1 MNSSGPNASTRERV
15 LLPGTLATPGVVANC
30 IVRAVKVTI
39 PKLGIIEYVDAELAL
54 APPHLPDGQYELQFH
69 GRMLKVMNAAGIWAS
84 SDPRATPPLVTQN
97 NGSPRSVTS
106 CATSCQPDATQVGL

>member
-1 MNSSGPNASTRERV
+1 VNSSGPNASTRERV
-15 LLPGTLATPGVVANC
+15 LLPGTLAQSGVVANC
-30 IVRAVKVTI
+30 IILAIKVTI

-54 APPHLPDGQYELQFH
+54 APPHLPDGQYELQFD